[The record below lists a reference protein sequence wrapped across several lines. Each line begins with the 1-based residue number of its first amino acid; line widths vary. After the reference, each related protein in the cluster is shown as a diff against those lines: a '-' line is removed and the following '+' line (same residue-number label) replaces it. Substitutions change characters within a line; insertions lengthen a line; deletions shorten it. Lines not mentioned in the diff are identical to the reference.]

1 MITPVTVSAACFA
14 HEVWIRVEGR
24 GNFQS
29 SGSIKRFVHAMI
41 QRGHRSFV
49 VDLGSCEHM
58 DSTFMGTLTGI
69 SQNLREL
76 GQGSLLALNVS
87 ARNVE
92 LLENLGLNFLFDVE
106 PLGELVRTP
115 AEEGA
120 ELMPLPLESG
130 HEQAVVLS
138 AHEALIAANPA
149 NAARFKDVLEYLKT
163 TPAEPSEG

>member
-1 MITPVTVSAACFA
+1 MITPISVSAACFD

-24 GNFQS
+24 GNFLS

-41 QRGHRSFV
+41 QRGHRRFV

-69 SQNLREL
+69 AQNLREL

-106 PLGELVRTP
+106 QLGEVVRTP
-115 AEEGA
+115 AEADA

-130 HEQAVVLS
+130 HEKAIVLS
-138 AHEALIAANPA
+138 AHEALIAANSA
-149 NAARFKDVLEYLKT
+149 NAARFKDVIEYLKN
-163 TPAEPSEG
+163 TPDEPSDE